1 MTNYTFTEY
10 VSMLNEAKDEKDP
23 KNPEHTSIKQF
34 IAALKNAVWNR
45 ETVKI
50 GGSIFTRDEL
60 KEVLNKIKDIE

>member
-1 MTNYTFTEY
+1 MNNYTFTEY
-10 VSMLNEAKDEKDP
+10 VSMLNESKDEKDP
-23 KNPEHTSIKQF
+23 KNPEHTNIKQF
-34 IAALKNAVWNR
+34 IAALKKSVFDR